1 MHLPCIYQKPN
12 ILSLFKINTLKF
24 TMYILTILTCPLETY
39 VISLQNPT
47 SINIF
52 FTIDHK
58 RSQVFFK
65 EKAKIQFQRTL
76 RSSHQRCAV
85 RKSVN
90 FAKFTGKHLFQS
102 FFFNKV
108 PGFRTATLL
117 KKRLWRRWF
126 LVNFSKLLRTP
137 FCRTPLDDCF
147 RTFSSQ

>member
-1 MHLPCIYQKPN
+1 MHLLCIYQKPN

-39 VISLQNPT
+39 VISLHNPT
-47 SINIF
+47 SMNIF

-90 FAKFTGKHLFQS
+90 FTKFTGKHLFQG

-108 PGFRTATLL
+108 PSFRTATLL
-117 KKRLWRRWF
+117 KMRLWPRWF
-126 LVNFSKLLRTP
+126 PVNFSNLLRRP
-137 FCRTPLDDCF
+137 FNRTPLNNCF
-147 RTFSSQ
+147 